1 MNEKI
6 NAITIIGAGNV
17 AYHLARVFLSSGLK
31 IVQVVARSKDSANRF
46 ASALPV
52 SVVTTDCLLPDDTDL
67 YVLAVSDDGIKDAAR
82 ELRTANRLVVH
93 TSGSVGMSILEGCST
108 NIGVF
113 YPLQTLNFG
122 KDIDFSQVP
131 LFIESNSKEN
141 TALLRSLAETI
152 SGSVHLANSE
162 TRAMIH
168 LAAVFASNFSYHMY
182 TVASRILELKD
193 IPPDILHPLILE
205 TARKAV
211 QEPPGEAQTGPA
223 ARNDLEV
230 LARQRGM
237 LHDQELYARIYEL
250 LSESIIVHSKIKKN
264 EL

>member
-6 NAITIIGAGNV
+6 KAITIIGAGNV
-17 AYHLARVFLSSGLK
+17 AYHLARVFLSSGMK
-31 IVQVVARSKDSANRF
+31 IVQVVARHPDSALRF

-52 SVVTTDCLLPDDTDL
+52 TVVTPDRMLEGRTDL
-67 YVLAVSDDGIKDAAR
+67 YILAVSDDGIEKAAR

-93 TSGSVGMSILEGCST
+93 TSGTVPMDVLDGISVNT
-108 NIGVF
+108 GVF
-113 YPLQTLNFG
+113 YPLQTLSFG

-141 TALLRSLAETI
+141 TALLRELAAAV
-152 SGSVHLANSE
+152 SHNVHIADSE

-168 LAAVFASNFSYHMY
+168 LAAVFASNFSYHMF
-182 TVASRILELKD
+182 TVASRILELED
-193 IPPDILHPLILE
+193 IPPDILYPLILE

-223 ARNDLEV
+223 ARSDLEV
-230 LARQRGM
+230 LARHLGM
-237 LHDQELYARIYEL
+237 LHDQELYARIYKL
-250 LSESIIVHSKIKKN
+250 LSDSIIIHSKNKKY